1 MIMYRQILKQAWFT
15 TWQHKYLWFFGLF
28 AALIGNG
35 GELEIVFRG
44 SSGYERHPL
53 EWWGEMINTG
63 IFSWDSITNFAK
75 LLVTDPATML
85 MIIFVF
91 SLLAIIGG
99 FLLWLVITSQAAII
113 NNSAEDRFNK
123 KHSLKE
129 GVSVGIKRFWPVLWL
144 NLLSKII
151 TFALFIIISW
161 PIFSSFFASKQFSYN
176 LAYVLLFVVFIP
188 ISVVVAFM
196 IKYSIAY
203 TVIKSENFIVAIR
216 KGFNMFKNNWVI
228 SIEMAFL
235 LFAINFLAGLSLF
248 ILFLVLAVPFLFIIL
263 AFAKLTI
270 YINFWFLMMS
280 AAFLFIVVFAFAG
293 AILSTFQISAWT
305 NLFIE
310 LEGKGGISKITRLF
324 ERKK

>member
-1 MIMYRQILKQAWFT
+1 MTMYREILKQAWFT
-15 TWQHKYLWFFGLF
+15 TWRHKYLWFFGLF

-44 SSGYERHPL
+44 SSGLDSHPL
-53 EWWGEMINTG
+53 AWWGEMINTG
-63 IFSWDSITNFAK
+63 IFSWQSLSNIGK

-85 MIIFVF
+85 LIIFVF
-91 SLLAIIGG
+91 CLLAIVGG
-99 FLLWLVITSQAAII
+99 FLLWLVVTSQAAII
-113 NNSAEDRFNK
+113 NNAAQDRFNK
-123 KHSLKE
+123 KHSLKD
-129 GVSVGIKRFWPVLWL
+129 GVSAGVKKFWPVFWL
-144 NLLSKII
+144 NVLSKII
-151 TFALFIIISW
+151 TFFLFVIISW

-176 LAYVLLFVVFIP
+176 IAYVLLFVFFIP
-188 ISVVVAFM
+188 ISVIVAFI

-203 TVIKSENFIVAIR
+203 SVIKSENFFDAIS
-216 KGFNMFKNNWVI
+216 KGLKMFKENWII

-248 ILFLVLAVPFLFIIL
+248 ILFLVLAVPFLFILL
-263 AFAKLTI
+263 AFAKLTV

-280 AAFLFIVVFAFAG
+280 AAFIFIVVFAFAG
-293 AILSTFQISAWT
+293 AILSTFQVSAWT

-324 ERKK
+324 DRKK